1 MVKLA
6 GVEFYRL
13 VGNFEA
19 LKREVEELLQI
30 SLQQFISSLR
40 HISHLEVVLK
50 LYQYR
55 YELFV

>member
-30 SLQQFISSLR
+30 SLQQFVSSLR

-50 LYQYR
+50 LDQDR

>member
-6 GVEFYRL
+6 GMEFYRL

-30 SLQQFISSLR
+30 SLQQFITSLR

-50 LYQYR
+50 LDQDW

>member
-50 LYQYR
+50 LDQDR